1 MTVSL
6 RDWETSIVDIDL
18 KDYHPQKAVDF
29 LNKLVEVYR
38 IDNVEK
44 KNQYADQTINFIE
57 YLLEGVERFAS
68 SSRGGT
74 PFVPVT
80 EPDLR
85 HRIAIRTTPF
95 GDE

>member
-44 KNQYADQTINFIE
+44 KTSTPT
-57 YLLEGVERFAS
+57 RPSTS
-68 SSRGGT
+68 SNTSSKG
-74 PFVPVT
+74 
-80 EPDLR
+80 
-85 HRIAIRTTPF
+85 
-95 GDE
+95 